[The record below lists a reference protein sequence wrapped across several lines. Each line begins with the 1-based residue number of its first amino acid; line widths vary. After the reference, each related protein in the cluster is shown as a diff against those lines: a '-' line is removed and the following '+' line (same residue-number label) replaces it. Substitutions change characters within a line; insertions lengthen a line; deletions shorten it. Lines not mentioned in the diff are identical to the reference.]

1 MNTNYNLFEIKPQ
14 DYINKHTSFPNNFL
28 CNVLKKEEKLNL
40 ISRRVLFVA
49 RARGTTGYNY
59 CNFFYPER
67 IKIENT
73 SIDRYN

>member
-1 MNTNYNLFEIKPQ
+1 M
-14 DYINKHTSFPNNFL
+14 
-28 CNVLKKEEKLNL
+28 KKEEKLNL